1 MHPGIRRAC
10 LHTAAHTQRRAGLL
24 PAACPS
30 PALTQDTGTSEA
42 PGDRRG
48 DLGLVQKGGVGGVH
62 GGPFP
67 LLQDP
72 VQKQG
77 AVLLCLGPGVR
88 SQLRPRGKEAS
99 CRARGQ
105 SGNGMLRMQAVP
117 KPHLKSC
124 LLGPSWHTASRVCV
138 GGRAGGKRGQR
149 PRPQTAMR
157 SCRSVSRSHW
167 PAWTHRLPWSP
178 GPLTL
183 PQPEPEAGRSAGTG
197 ARQSQLTPLS
207 PSKCRL

>member
-62 GGPFP
+62 GGPFT

-105 SGNGMLRMQAVP
+105 GGNGMSRMQAVP
-117 KPHLKSC
+117 KPQVKSC
-124 LLGPSWHTASRVCV
+124 LLGPSWHTASRMCV
-138 GGRAGGKRGQR
+138 GGRAGGREGREGRGR
-149 PRPQTAMR
+149 GPRPQ
-157 SCRSVSRSHW
+157 
-167 PAWTHRLPWSP
+167 
-178 GPLTL
+178 
-183 PQPEPEAGRSAGTG
+183 
-197 ARQSQLTPLS
+197 
-207 PSKCRL
+207 